1 MKELYYCDWCYKD
14 YANQEGE
21 VEQIYFSC
29 YSNQQWASHLQT
41 KKHIKNCLEVKTI
54 EEGSKCIYCNKTFTT
69 KGYEVHS
76 KRNESLWKLQ
86 RCGAYKQLKCN
97 NFFIGSK
104 RYESFEQ
111 YLIDNDPNKAKQ
123 NRTKV
128 GQISPITNQPRKKNG
143 STKQSISESSYESDQ
158 SEEEVDTPRKE
169 NLCERLNDGLHLTI
183 EEIEVDEKPQFEDY
197 CVACYKPI
205 NYEDLGISA
214 NILDKFD
221 IITCF
226 CSDSD

>member
-1 MKELYYCDWCYKD
+1 MSKELYWCDWCFNKKLD
-14 YANQEGE
+14 VN
-21 VEQIYFSC
+21 
-29 YSNQQWASHLQT
+29 SNELFNTFFGCTTQQQYVRHLQT
-41 KKHIKNCLEVKTI
+41 NKHIKSCLEGGI
-54 EEGSKCIYCNKTFTT
+54 EEGIKCKYCNKMFSAE
-69 KGYEVHS
+69 GYEVHC

-86 RCGAYKQLKCN
+86 RCGGYKQLKCN
-97 NFFIGSK
+97 NFSSGCK

-111 YLIDNDPNKAKQ
+111 YLIDNDPNKPKQ
-123 NRTKV
+123 HRTKI

-143 STKQSISESSYESDQ
+143 SSNSSSMGVDDSDQ
-158 SEEEVDTPRKE
+158 SDNEVEEPIKE

-197 CVACYKPI
+197 CVNCYKPI